1 MDPGEWEEKH
11 LVEERLS
18 RILEE
23 IEDWPLNREV
33 MRYIISSGGK
43 RTRPIIVLL
52 ACRLVGGDI
61 REALDAAIAVEF
73 THIASLIHDDIL
85 DEGRIRHGIPTIYEK
100 YGLDQAI
107 LVGDF
112 LISNSIYLGSKYDE
126 KVIKDLAIAA
136 MNMAEGEILDTR
148 SRIDP
153 DFSEEDYYEVIKKKT
168 ASLFSSATSIGARIG
183 GAPEEVI
190 LLLKELGM
198 KAGIAYQILD
208 DLLEFMEIDVDKY
221 SKDTSLTLPIL
232 LNRRMRKDEVRIEC
246 LNIIKSLV
254 DDCMEILSRFPP
266 SEARE
271 RLGQV
276 ISYMTLGQI
285 RDEACV

>member
-107 LVGDF
+107 LIGDF

-183 GAPEEVI
+183 GAPEDVI

-232 LNRRMRKDEVRIEC
+232 LNRRMRKDEVRVEC